1 MLRKENGKRHV
12 LKRMMLVTAVVVMAI
27 TAGTAA
33 AYFTDSDEEV
43 NTFTI
48 GNVDIA
54 LDEPSWAA
62 ENGEDITPLEEIA
75 KDPVVSNEGAN
86 DAFVFTEV
94 TVPRASVVTADE
106 SGAVQSEVLQ
116 DLFTYEVNS
125 GWKQIAKS
133 ADEKKSV
140 YTYAYVDSG
149 GALKPLEKDAV
160 TEPVF
165 ESVTFINMIEGQL
178 DGGEVEIKVEA
189 MAIQTDGIAP
199 DQPQEVLAL
208 IRA

>member
-48 GNVDIA
+48 GNVKIDIK
-54 LDEPSWAA
+54 EPNWDP
-62 ENGEDITPLEEIA
+62 ENGKNVTPLQEIS
-75 KDPVVSNEGAN
+75 KDPIISNVGAN
-86 DAFVFTEV
+86 EAYVFAEI
-94 TVPRASVVTADE
+94 TVPRASVVLEDE
-106 SGAVQSEVLQ
+106 NGISQSEQ
-116 DLFTYEVNS
+116 QIDIFTYELNS
-125 GWKQIAKS
+125 GWKQIGKTN
-133 ADEKKSV
+133 DNKNSV
-140 YTYAYVDSG
+140 YTYAYVEENG
-149 GALKPLEKDAV
+149 TLKPLAEETDTPAI
-160 TEPVF
+160 F
-165 ESVTFINMIEGQL
+165 DSVTLANIVDSQL
-178 DGGEVEIKVEA
+178 DGQKLEIKVEA